1 MEEALE
7 ALQSEREQKYAV
19 KKELDKRINSES
31 ILNLS
36 SFAGFA
42 GLKFGSKKSIITPD
56 KSISISSL
64 PQTSGH
70 NSFIGEPKAQVKAI
84 GFASSSNQISSK
96 EHLKSIDSLIVRK
109 NVRNHSV
116 IEKVNLDQCKN
127 EGSNSTLS
135 NETKVDQNW
144 NFLNSKKLLSQTLE
158 IDKDSDR
165 IILIESC
172 DNGCHAFWRTLWS
185 LIISC
190 FAACIAP

>member
-42 GLKFGSKKSIITPD
+42 GLKFGSKKSITSD

-70 NSFIGEPKAQVKAI
+70 NSFRGEPKAQVKAI

-109 NVRNHSV
+109 NVRNRSV
-116 IEKVNLDQCKN
+116 IEKANLDQCKN

-135 NETKVDQNW
+135 NETKVDQNS
-144 NFLNSKKLLSQTLE
+144 NFLNSNKFISQTLE

-165 IILIESC
+165 VLLIESC
-172 DNGCHAFWRTLWS
+172 DNGCHAFWRTLMS

-190 FAACIAP
+190 FTACIAP

>member
-42 GLKFGSKKSIITPD
+42 GLKFGSKKSITSD

-70 NSFIGEPKAQVKAI
+70 NSFRGEPKAQVKAI

-116 IEKVNLDQCKN
+116 IEKANLDQCKN

-135 NETKVDQNW
+135 NETKVDQNS
-144 NFLNSKKLLSQTLE
+144 NFLNSKKFISQTLE

-165 IILIESC
+165 VLLIESC
-172 DNGCHAFWRTLWS
+172 DNGCHAFWRTLMS

-190 FAACIAP
+190 FTACIAP